1 LAQAET
7 DAMTKLVYLEP
18 TTATEAVALLAEY
31 GSSAKV
37 LAGGTAVNLLMQQ
50 KLIQPAALISLE
62 HVDGMRG
69 ITIDT
74 QGTLHICAMTSLKQV
89 AADGQ
94 IRQGWPVLADACA
107 TVGNVRLRNQATLG
121 GNIAEAD
128 YASDP
133 PAALIALDA
142 SVRVLGPRGERR
154 IDLGGFFLGFYT
166 TALAEDEVL
175 MEILVQPFPSKTS
188 SLYVK
193 YKSRSAIDRP
203 CVGVAA
209 VLAVDEVLCTQARIA
224 VGAACEVPQRFRDLE
239 RELIGQRLTPAI
251 VASFA
256 ESYATA
262 LVSPLDDLRGSASY
276 RREMTR
282 VHIKRAL
289 SLLAGLEN
297 AT

>member
-1 LAQAET
+1 
-7 DAMTKLVYLEP
+7 MTNLTYLEP
-18 TTATEAVALLAEY
+18 TTATEAVTLLAEY

-37 LAGGTAVNLLMQQ
+37 LAGGTAVNLLMRQ
-50 KLIQPAALISLE
+50 KLIQPAALISLD
-62 HVDGMRG
+62 HIDGMRG
-69 ITIDT
+69 IIIDAHN
-74 QGTLHICAMTSLKQV
+74 TLHIGAMTSLKQV
-89 AADGQ
+89 AANGH
-94 IRQGWPVLADACA
+94 IRQGWPLLANACA
-107 TVGNVRLRNQATLG
+107 AVGNVRLRNQATLG
-121 GNIAEAD
+121 GNMAEAD

-133 PAALIALDA
+133 PAALVALDA
-142 SVRVLGPRGERR
+142 SIRVLGPRGERH

-175 MEILVQPFPSKTS
+175 TEILVPPLPSKTS

-193 YKSRSAIDRP
+193 YKSRSAMDRP

-209 VLAVDEVLCTQARIA
+209 VLAAEDGVCTLARIA

-251 VASFA
+251 AASFA
-256 ESYATA
+256 EGYATA
-262 LVSPLDDLRGSASY
+262 LESPLDDLRGSPSY

-289 SLLAGLEN
+289 YSLAELEN
-297 AT
+297 AI

>member
-1 LAQAET
+1 MTDLA
-7 DAMTKLVYLEP
+7 YLEP
-18 TTATEAVALLAEY
+18 ATITEAAALLAKY
-31 GSSAKV
+31 GSLAKV
-37 LAGGTAVNLLMQQ
+37 LAGGTAVILLMRQ
-50 KLIQPAALISLE
+50 KLIQPAALISLDR
-62 HVDGMRG
+62 VGGMRD
-69 ITIDT
+69 ITIDA
-74 QGTLHICAMTSLKQV
+74 QGTLHIGAMTSLKQV

-94 IRQGWPVLADACA
+94 IRQGWPLLAEACA
-107 TVGNVRLRNQATLG
+107 VVGNVRLRNQATLG
-121 GNIAEAD
+121 GNMAEAD

-142 SVRVLGPRGERR
+142 SVRVLGTRGERQ

-175 MEILVQPFPSKTS
+175 TEILVPPLPSKMS
-188 SLYVK
+188 SLYIK

-209 VLAVDEVLCTQARIA
+209 MLAVEDGVCTLARIA
-224 VGAACEVPQRFRDLE
+224 VGAACEVPQRFQDLE
-239 RELIGQRLTPAI
+239 RELIGQRLTPA
-251 VASFA
+251 VAASFA

-262 LVSPLDDLRGSASY
+262 LESPLDDLRGSSSY

-289 SLLAGLEN
+289 YSLAGLEN
-297 AT
+297 AI